1 MVTFHTSFWKNHT
14 KQDREHIS
22 KDMEAE
28 DFLREGLELQGVRVT
43 AIAPLLLKFRRAEAG
58 RVGSDH
64 TPRLEKMKKIGLQP
78 WPLCFLSSEGQRHK
92 GWNVTIHLCWKRCK
106 GLGYKGKAPGFGD
119 HNQLYPLSLSLSS
132 FASFSVCLPAL
143 IQEEKGNGHGHLPTF
158 LLEVG

>member
-1 MVTFHTSFWKNHT
+1 ME
-14 KQDREHIS
+14 QDREHIS

-28 DFLREGLELQGVRVT
+28 DFLREGLELQGVRMT

-78 WPLCFLSSEGQRHK
+78 WPLCFLSSEGQRQK
-92 GWNVTIHLCWKRCK
+92 GWNVTIHLCWKTCK

-119 HNQLYPLSLSLSS
+119 HDQLYPLSLSLSL
-132 FASFSVCLPAL
+132 FLCLFLCLSPCTHPRREGEWAWSPPY
-143 IQEEKGNGHGHLPTF
+143 LPSRSGMRVAITTI
-158 LLEVG
+158 LE